1 MAKVIKLT
9 EADLENIVRKVIEE
23 QETQE
28 GIFDPLVNA
37 AQGLKGVWRGEG
49 YDYFKYLSSLRGL
62 TRQLKKLDAPNAKI
76 MTQLTDLKNKV
87 SVSKMPPDKRKN
99 LIDAIDGAIGHFN
112 AYSNLINTIEQLSD
126 KRLKYG
132 QNNQQP

>member
-1 MAKVIKLT
+1 MSKVIRLT
-9 EADLENIVRKVIEE
+9 EAELNNLVKRVIQE
-23 QETQE
+23 QEMEE

-62 TRQLKKLDAPNAKI
+62 TRKLKKLDAPNVKI

-87 SVSKMPPDKRKN
+87 TVSKMPPDKRQN
-99 LIDAIDGAIGHFN
+99 LINTIDKAIGHFN
-112 AYSNLINTIEQLSD
+112 AYSNLINTIEQLSTQ
-126 KRLKYG
+126 RLS
-132 QNNQQP
+132 

>member
-9 EADLENIVRKVIEE
+9 ESDLENIVRKVIEE

-28 GIFDPLVNA
+28 GVFDPLVNA

-62 TRQLKKLDAPNAKI
+62 TRKLKKLDAPNVKI

-87 SVSKMPPDKRKN
+87 TECQPIKN
-99 LIDAIDGAIGHFN
+99 KIL
-112 AYSNLINTIEQLSD
+112 
-126 KRLKYG
+126 
-132 QNNQQP
+132 

>member
-1 MAKVIKLT
+1 M
-9 EADLENIVRKVIEE
+9 E
-23 QETQE
+23 E

-62 TRQLKKLDAPNAKI
+62 TRKLKKLDVPNAKI

-87 SVSKMPPDKRKN
+87 SVSKMPPDKRQN
-99 LIDAIDGAIGHFN
+99 LIDTIDKAIGHFN
-112 AYSNLINTIEQLSD
+112 AYSNLINTIEQLASQ
-126 KRLKYG
+126 RLA
-132 QNNQQP
+132 

>member
-1 MAKVIKLT
+1 MAKVVKLT

-28 GIFDPLVNA
+28 GVFDPLVNA

-62 TRQLKKLDAPNAKI
+62 TRKLKKLDAPNVKI

-87 SVSKMPPDKRKN
+87 TVSKMPTDKKQN
-99 LIDAIDGAIGHFN
+99 LINTIDKAIAHFN
-112 AYSNLINTIEQLSD
+112 AYSGLINTIEQLASQ
-126 KRLKYG
+126 KLA
-132 QNNQQP
+132 

>member
-28 GIFDPLVNA
+28 GVFDPLVNA

-49 YDYFKYLSSLRGL
+49 YD
-62 TRQLKKLDAPNAKI
+62 
-76 MTQLTDLKNKV
+76 
-87 SVSKMPPDKRKN
+87 
-99 LIDAIDGAIGHFN
+99 
-112 AYSNLINTIEQLSD
+112 
-126 KRLKYG
+126 
-132 QNNQQP
+132 

>member
-62 TRQLKKLDAPNAKI
+62 TRKLKKLDAPNVKI

-87 SVSKMPPDKRKN
+87 TVSKMPAAKKQN
-99 LIDAIDGAIGHFN
+99 LIDTIDKAIAHFN
-112 AYSNLINTIEQLSD
+112 AYSGLINTIEQLASQ
-126 KRLKYG
+126 KLA
-132 QNNQQP
+132 

>member
-1 MAKVIKLT
+1 MSKVIKLT

-62 TRQLKKLDAPNAKI
+62 TRKLKKLDAPNVKI

-87 SVSKMPPDKRKN
+87 TVSKMPTDKKQN
-99 LIDAIDGAIGHFN
+99 LINTIDKAIAHFN
-112 AYSNLINTIEQLSD
+112 AYSNLINTIEQLSSQ
-126 KRLKYG
+126 KLA
-132 QNNQQP
+132 

>member
-28 GIFDPLVNA
+28 GVFDPLVNA

-62 TRQLKKLDAPNAKI
+62 TRKLKKLDAPNVKI

-87 SVSKMPPDKRKN
+87 TVSKMPTDKKQN
-99 LIDAIDGAIGHFN
+99 LINTIDKAIAHFN
-112 AYSNLINTIEQLSD
+112 AYSNLINTIEQLSSQ
-126 KRLKYG
+126 KLS
-132 QNNQQP
+132 

>member
-62 TRQLKKLDAPNAKI
+62 TRKLKKLDAPNVKI

-87 SVSKMPPDKRKN
+87 TVSKMPAAKKQN
-99 LIDAIDGAIGHFN
+99 LIDTIDKAIAHFN
-112 AYSNLINTIEQLSD
+112 AYSGLINTIEQLSSQ
-126 KRLKYG
+126 KLA
-132 QNNQQP
+132 